1 MVPLARM
8 RTLIVLAT
16 IGALSRNT
24 LSGDA
29 FLTHSPRPC
38 RGDFGRN
45 GTDASHGDAPAFQ
58 ELLLRSANDSS
69 LRLNEDFDVE
79 EVAADQFEL
88 TGSCGGY
95 ETMELSNVYV
105 VPEMKCRLLSSN
117 WAWQHDNVSTHLNN
131 DRFLRLP
138 YLRRKSCA
146 TFASPELEVLKGEG
160 SKTGRA
166 RRKRVAHGHVREA
179 GRCLFQL

>member
-1 MVPLARM
+1 MPPHALLVDTAYFEPNSTDLNGW
-8 RTLIVLAT
+8 IVDCGAT
-16 IGALSRNT
+16 KHCTPCMSDLCVVTN
-24 LSGDA
+24 
-29 FLTHSPRPC
+29 PRPKKKI
-38 RGDFGRN
+38 RVGN
-45 GTDASHGDAPAFQ
+45 GK
-58 ELLLRSANDSS
+58 LLQVTAIGKVRM
-69 LRLNEDFDVE
+69 
-79 EVAADQFEL
+79 EVA
-88 TGSCGGY
+88 TSGGY